1 MDDKDIK
8 KQSSNL
14 VSGVGNYLKII
25 IKRLQGLFQPKKKLF
40 AASWQDVKLEISPDV
55 NRYLEMRHVLEDEV
69 KQVIYHAET
78 TGEKLYQPDSNR
90 FLGKLKIGKVTY
102 YADYA
107 RGSGSYILKY
117 GYAHRSEIVG

>member
-107 RGSGSYILKY
+107 YGRGSYIVKY